1 MDGLERDLEGQAQV
15 VRLNVMDDVGGEL
28 AIRYMIRGVPTLL
41 VLDGAGR
48 VVQYFEGTRLDRTV
62 IQETVEGLSQ
72 P

>member
-1 MDGLERDLEGQAQV
+1 MDGLERELEGQAQV
-15 VRLNVMDDVGGEL
+15 VRLNVLDDVGGEL

-41 VLDGAGR
+41 VLDGDGR